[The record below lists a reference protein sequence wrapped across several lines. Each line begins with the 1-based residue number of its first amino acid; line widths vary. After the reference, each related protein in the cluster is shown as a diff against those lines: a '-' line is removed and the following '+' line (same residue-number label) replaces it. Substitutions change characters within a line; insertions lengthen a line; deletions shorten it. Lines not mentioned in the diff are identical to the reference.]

1 MPQKKIIREPVEK
14 LSSEAIIE
22 ITEDSSSDEEEDVP
36 MIKKPAKKERTA
48 KQVAA
53 TQKMLA
59 TRRRNKLAKEQKV
72 ADLSLD
78 DVNAH
83 PVKSVAVEDDDDKPA
98 TNRQLK
104 AIIAQ
109 MTAPKPAP
117 VKKPRKPRATKA
129 EVAAR
134 KAERIVIEPA
144 APAPPPPLTRAK
156 SEMLFV

>member
-22 ITEDSSSDEEEDVP
+22 ITEDSSSEEEEDVP
-36 MIKKPAKKERTA
+36 MIKPVKKERTPA
-48 KQVAA
+48 QVAA

-59 TRRRNKLAKEQKV
+59 TRRRNKEAKQKV
-72 ADLSLD
+72 VVDPSLD
-78 DVNAH
+78 VIVN

-134 KAERIVIEPA
+134 KAERVVIEPA

>member
-22 ITEDSSSDEEEDVP
+22 STEDSSSDEEEDVP

-78 DVNAH
+78 VIVN
-83 PVKSVAVEDDDDKPA
+83 PVKSVAVEDELDKPM
-98 TNRQLK
+98 TGRQLK
-104 AIIAQ
+104 AFVEQ
-109 MTAPKPAP
+109 MYVPKPAP
-117 VKKPRKPRATKA
+117 VKKPRKPRASKA

-134 KAERIVIEPA
+134 KAERVVAE
-144 APAPPPPLTRAK
+144 PPPPPTPKQAK
-156 SEMLFV
+156 PDMLFV

>member
-36 MIKKPAKKERTA
+36 MIKKPTKKERTPA
-48 KQVAA
+48 QVAA

-59 TRRRNKLAKEQKV
+59 TRRRNKLAKMAKV
-72 ADLSLD
+72 ADQSLD
-78 DVNAH
+78 VIVN
-83 PVKSVAVEDDDDKPA
+83 PVKSVAVEDELDKPM
-98 TNRQLK
+98 TGRQLK
-104 AIIAQ
+104 AFVEQ
-109 MTAPKPAP
+109 MHDSKPAP

>member
-22 ITEDSSSDEEEDVP
+22 ITEDSSSEEEDDAP
-36 MIKKPAKKERTA
+36 MIKPVKKERTPA
-48 KQVAA
+48 QVAA

-59 TRRRNKLAKEQKV
+59 TRRRNKLAKMAKV
-72 ADLSLD
+72 ADQSLD
-78 DVNAH
+78 VIVN

>member
-36 MIKKPAKKERTA
+36 MVKPVKKPRTA

-53 TQKMLA
+53 TQKMRE
-59 TRRRNKLAKEQKV
+59 TKRRNKLAKMAKV
-72 ADLSLD
+72 ADQSLD
-78 DVNAH
+78 VIVN

-134 KAERIVIEPA
+134 KAERVVIEPA
-144 APAPPPPLTRAK
+144 APPPPTPK
-156 SEMLFV
+156 QSKPDMLFV

>member
-36 MIKKPAKKERTA
+36 MIKPAKKERTPA
-48 KQVAA
+48 QVAA
-53 TQKMLA
+53 TQKMRE
-59 TRRRNKLAKEQKV
+59 TKRRNKLAKMAKV
-72 ADLSLD
+72 ADQSLD

-83 PVKSVAVEDDDDKPA
+83 PVKSVAVEDELDKPM
-98 TNRQLK
+98 TGRQLK
-104 AIIAQ
+104 AFVEQ
-109 MTAPKPAP
+109 MHDSKPAP

-134 KAERIVIEPA
+134 KAERVVIEPA

-156 SEMLFV
+156 PEMLFV

>member
-36 MIKKPAKKERTA
+36 MVKPVKKPRTA

-59 TRRRNKLAKEQKV
+59 TRRRNKLAKMAKV
-72 ADLSLD
+72 ADQSLD

-134 KAERIVIEPA
+134 KAERVVIEPA

-156 SEMLFV
+156 PEMLFV

>member
-36 MIKKPAKKERTA
+36 MVKPVKKERTPA
-48 KQVAA
+48 QVAA
-53 TQKMLA
+53 TQKMRE
-59 TRRRNKLAKEQKV
+59 TKRRNKLAKMAKV
-72 ADLSLD
+72 ADQSLD
-78 DVNAH
+78 VIVN

>member
-83 PVKSVAVEDDDDKPA
+83 PVKSVAVEDDEIKFARLMNTYKMKHDV
-98 TNRQLK
+98 
-104 AIIAQ
+104 
-109 MTAPKPAP
+109 PKSAP

-156 SEMLFV
+156 PEMLFV

>member
-36 MIKKPAKKERTA
+36 MVKPVKKPRTA

-53 TQKMLA
+53 TQKMRE
-59 TRRRNKLAKEQKV
+59 TKRRNKEAKEAKV

-83 PVKSVAVEDDDDKPA
+83 PVKSVAVEDDEIKFARLMNTYKMKHDDS
-98 TNRQLK
+98 
-104 AIIAQ
+104 
-109 MTAPKPAP
+109 KPAP

-134 KAERIVIEPA
+134 KAERVVIEPA

-156 SEMLFV
+156 PEMLFV

>member
-36 MIKKPAKKERTA
+36 MVKPVKKPRTA

-53 TQKMLA
+53 TQKMRE
-59 TRRRNKLAKEQKV
+59 TKRRNKLAKMAKV
-72 ADLSLD
+72 ADQSLD
-78 DVNAH
+78 VIVN